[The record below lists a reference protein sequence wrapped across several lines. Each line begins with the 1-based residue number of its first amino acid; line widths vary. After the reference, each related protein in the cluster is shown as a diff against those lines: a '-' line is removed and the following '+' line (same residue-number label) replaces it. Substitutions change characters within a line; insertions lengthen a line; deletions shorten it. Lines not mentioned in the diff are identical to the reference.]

1 MLDGIHPNILALC
14 CAALIAFAR
23 VSQRYAIPRMK
34 MHTANLTMACVT
46 TTMGWFF
53 YWLEGSFDQTPY
65 QGVLWF
71 MAMGFFGSFAGRYIN
86 FIAIRYTGLAR
97 AAVMNQTVLVW
108 ASVLAVFILGESMSP
123 QKALGIL
130 GVMCGASM
138 LVYNPKGD
146 VGRKIPL
153 HYYAI
158 PIASALLYAFAHLV
172 GKFAFEWISSSA
184 FGMAVANTTSL
195 TLLLGMLPFTQ
206 GQRDPGAGGDTK
218 GLMVLL
224 LGAGLQGC
232 GIFFFWTSVKLGEIT
247 RVIPLTRLSVLLI
260 IFLSW
265 LLFRQQENVTW
276 RVVLGGLIALL
287 GAFATVTGR

>member
-1 MLDGIHPNILALC
+1 MLDAIHPNILALC

-34 MHTANLTMACVT
+34 MHTANLVMACVT
-46 TTMGWFF
+46 TTLGWFF
-53 YWLEGSFDQTPY
+53 FWVEGSLDQMPY
-65 QGVLWF
+65 QGVFWF
-71 MAMGFFGSFAGRYIN
+71 MAMGFFGSFLGRYIN
-86 FIAIRYTGLAR
+86 FVAIRFTGLAR
-97 AAVMNQTVLVW
+97 AAVMSQTVLVW
-108 ASVLAVFILGESMSP
+108 SSVLAVFILGESMSL
-123 QKALGIL
+123 QKAGGIL
-130 GVMCGASM
+130 GVMCGASL

-146 VGRKIPL
+146 SGRRIPI

-158 PIASALLYAFAHLV
+158 PIASALMYAFAHLV

-195 TLLLGMLPFTQ
+195 TLLLGLAPFAHSQ
-206 GQRDPGAGGDTK
+206 SDPRASGDNK
-218 GLMVLL
+218 GLFVLL
-224 LGAGLQGC
+224 LGAVLQGF
-232 GIFFFWTSVKLGEIT
+232 GIFFFWSSVKLGEIT

-276 RVVLGGLIALL
+276 RVILGALIALA
-287 GAFATVTGR
+287 GAFFTVTGR

>member
-14 CAALIAFAR
+14 SAMLIAFAR

-34 MHTANLTMACVT
+34 MHTANLVMACVT
-46 TTMGWFF
+46 TTLGWFF
-53 YWLEGSFDQTPY
+53 YWLEGPLDQMPY

-71 MAMGFFGSFAGRYIN
+71 MAMGFFGSFSGRYIN
-86 FIAIRYTGLAR
+86 FMAIRYTGLAR
-97 AAVMNQTVLVW
+97 AAVMSQTVLVW
-108 ASVLAVFILGESMSP
+108 ASLLAVFVLGESMSP

-138 LVYNPKGD
+138 LVYNPRGD
-146 VGRKIPL
+146 VGHRIPL
-153 HYYAI
+153 HYYLI
-158 PIASALLYAFAHLV
+158 PMASALLYAFAHLV

-184 FGMAVANTTSL
+184 FGMAIANTTSL

-206 GQRDPGAGGDTK
+206 GQTNPGAGGDNK
-218 GLMVLL
+218 GLLVLL
-224 LGAGLQGC
+224 LGAVLQGC
-232 GIFFFWTSVKLGEIT
+232 GIYFFWSSVKLGEIT

-276 RVVLGGLIALL
+276 RVLLGGFIALL

>member
-14 CAALIAFAR
+14 SAMLIAFAR

-34 MHTANLTMACVT
+34 MHTANLAMGCVIST
-46 TTMGWFF
+46 LGWLF
-53 YWLEGSFDQTPY
+53 YWLEGPLDQIPY

-71 MAMGFFGSFAGRYIN
+71 MAMGFFGSFSGRYIN
-86 FIAIRYTGLAR
+86 FMAIRYTGLAR
-97 AAVMNQTVLVW
+97 AAVMSQTVLVW
-108 ASVLAVFILGESMSP
+108 ASILAVFVLGESMSP
-123 QKALGIL
+123 QKALGIF

-138 LVYNPKGD
+138 LVYNPRGD
-146 VGRKIPL
+146 VGHRIPL
-153 HYYAI
+153 HYYLI
-158 PIASALLYAFAHLV
+158 PMASALLYAFAHLV

-184 FGMAVANTTSL
+184 FGMAIANTTSL

-206 GQRDPGAGGDTK
+206 GQTNPGAGGDNK
-218 GLMVLL
+218 GLLVLL
-224 LGAGLQGC
+224 LGAVLQGC
-232 GIFFFWTSVKLGEIT
+232 GIYFFWSSVKLGEIT

-276 RVVLGGLIALL
+276 RVLLGGFIALL